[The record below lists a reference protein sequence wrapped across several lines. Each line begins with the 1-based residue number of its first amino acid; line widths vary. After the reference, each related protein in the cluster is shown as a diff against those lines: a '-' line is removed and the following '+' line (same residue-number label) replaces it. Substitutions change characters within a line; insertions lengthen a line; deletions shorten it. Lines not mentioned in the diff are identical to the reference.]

1 MADNYPRDNNASECK
16 LLTGSICTPIPIK
29 KREGSGGGGADNRRT
44 DRQIK
49 TYICLSLLRL

>member
-29 KREGSGGGGADNRRT
+29 KREGSGGGEQTT
-44 DRQIK
+44 DAQTGRQRHIFLF
-49 TYICLSLLRL
+49 ISS